1 MLLGRTQRQVQDLKS
16 ANSRRSGAYAWTS
29 PGVGIAPASDDDSEL
44 LAGPCAP
51 TTWWDDLFR
60 SLINFCC
67 RVTPCRLALLCGLL
81 FLTTMALVGRFVLN
95 TGSDEK
101 QGLRGALWNSSAGL
115 PPIRGAPEHGTP
127 QIREEAKPKDNR
139 TSMHSETAE
148 WASATPQPGAGTTVA
163 LHLPHNATNTSFQ
176 LDDEEEFVML
186 PESTAES
193 QTDSTSS
200 STWKT
205 SFHVDSR
212 FSRTSTG
219 STTTSKQLAS
229 MFVSPVPVD
238 NSSTTRTS
246 SASSFSSTF
255 SSTASNTMPEDART
269 AIATTTYTTVG
280 STVTRSFTTFHG
292 TASLA
297 TTSPA
302 TTHTSSFQTTSTSET
317 IPTTSNLRTTAAS
330 SGSTP
335 TTSMT
340 TITDT
345 GTRTSL
351 AAPAT
356 DTFTATYSTTSSAT
370 TSTITTSSSTMTRTS
385 RTDIGTAPAENAHS
399 TSTTRSIHSNSMAH
413 ISVTGTSTL
422 TYTRSTGTTTSLGLS
437 DSTPH
442 GTATNTSTACTSS
455 TVTSTVASKST
466 SASTTA
472 LTTTFTTVTGTATA
486 TGDTAFKF
494 QLEGPSPAVP
504 NCYLEPLVPKSGCLR
519 AAVLVGVQFGLNQFG
534 QETTGKRICLNRL
547 REAGLNTFVFRA
559 GVCELWNCSTRAA
572 LRKCADGLPLRRG
585 TFLASQDRLV
595 TTGRDRELVLEE
607 DAVAGLALT
616 VFTNE
621 DGSVSLQSREGRYVT
636 ARPDGTITASGLVL
650 GTSERF
656 HKTPLGGS
664 DFALRTAHGAWIT
677 GGLGRL
683 RASAE
688 ATRGHFVLHVREG
701 GSAMSPASG
710 SEGHPLAHRTSVH
723 SMLCRYQEPVGGLGG
738 RQRRSASYVKLWE
751 WNYADVARECQET
764 LGPQGFD
771 AVQLSP
777 FTEHVKGHQWWVRYQ
792 PVSFGLNSRSGTALE
807 LRRAVATCRA
817 AGVAIIADVVLNH
830 MARPCHSAE
839 AQTNGATPCVGWSGT
854 RYGNRQTEGA
864 QGWDSAGPTDF
875 HHQVDH
881 LTWGACGVGPETGF
895 LCGSLVTTDCSC
907 CKCDMYGLPDW
918 NLSQP
923 TVQEMHSR
931 HLSDLFEMGVTML
944 RVDAALYMES
954 EHFAAI
960 VHRFPWDVVYQE
972 WWHELAVPGRTDV
985 FGLYRDLHFMRKLA
999 DLLHVQNAERSAE
1012 VVMLSRGDY
1021 FIPPHEALYS
1031 TCFHD
1036 GRTDNADPATPTFKN
1051 GLAFHQQQ
1059 LFMMASPFPVSV
1071 LLWSGYSWKSIE
1083 QGPPGCE
1090 SGDHCVPRS
1099 PFTDFLGSAT
1109 ECLPTPT
1116 GTPLPA
1122 EESSSRQWVC
1132 EHRWRG
1138 VAGLLQF
1145 RKACRGLPVE
1155 RVWTRGTV
1163 PAMRSGHVAFRTGQ
1177 ECFVAIARGGQGD
1190 FDLSGL
1196 QLQFPSGR
1204 YCDLASYDGR
1214 SCVREVLVHEDGRI
1228 QHGGVP
1234 DGDLAAVSV
1243 AVRWPS

>member
-115 PPIRGAPEHGTP
+115 PPSLGLLCVSYGKEMAFDPNDQTVVHVRFTFAVVGVWRSLLEDFLLYLMQFTRFQAIYPESIPNSCIRAIRGAPEHGTP

-176 LDDEEEFVML
+176 LHDEDLEEFVML

-340 TITDT
+340 TIADT
-345 GTRTSL
+345 STRTSL

-370 TSTITTSSSTMTRTS
+370 TSTIITTSSSTMTRTS

-422 TYTRSTGTTTSLGLS
+422 TYTRSTATTTSLGLS
-437 DSTPH
+437 TDSTPH

-486 TGDTAFKF
+486 TRDTAFKF

-547 REAGLNTFVFRA
+547 REAGLNTFAPV
-559 GVCELWNCSTRAA
+559 LQISHH
-572 LRKCADGLPLRRG
+572 
-585 TFLASQDRLV
+585 RLV
-595 TTGRDRELVLEE
+595 GFRGSW
-607 DAVAGLALT
+607 AVGKE
-616 VFTNE
+616 V
-621 DGSVSLQSREGRYVT
+621 DGFCARLSAQVS
-636 ARPDGTITASGLVL
+636 
-650 GTSERF
+650 
-656 HKTPLGGS
+656 
-664 DFALRTAHGAWIT
+664 
-677 GGLGRL
+677 
-683 RASAE
+683 
-688 ATRGHFVLHVREG
+688 
-701 GSAMSPASG
+701 
-710 SEGHPLAHRTSVH
+710 
-723 SMLCRYQEPVGGLGG
+723 
-738 RQRRSASYVKLWE
+738 
-751 WNYADVARECQET
+751 
-764 LGPQGFD
+764 
-771 AVQLSP
+771 
-777 FTEHVKGHQWWVRYQ
+777 
-792 PVSFGLNSRSGTALE
+792 
-807 LRRAVATCRA
+807 
-817 AGVAIIADVVLNH
+817 
-830 MARPCHSAE
+830 
-839 AQTNGATPCVGWSGT
+839 
-854 RYGNRQTEGA
+854 
-864 QGWDSAGPTDF
+864 
-875 HHQVDH
+875 
-881 LTWGACGVGPETGF
+881 
-895 LCGSLVTTDCSC
+895 
-907 CKCDMYGLPDW
+907 
-918 NLSQP
+918 
-923 TVQEMHSR
+923 
-931 HLSDLFEMGVTML
+931 
-944 RVDAALYMES
+944 
-954 EHFAAI
+954 
-960 VHRFPWDVVYQE
+960 
-972 WWHELAVPGRTDV
+972 
-985 FGLYRDLHFMRKLA
+985 
-999 DLLHVQNAERSAE
+999 
-1012 VVMLSRGDY
+1012 
-1021 FIPPHEALYS
+1021 
-1031 TCFHD
+1031 
-1036 GRTDNADPATPTFKN
+1036 
-1051 GLAFHQQQ
+1051 
-1059 LFMMASPFPVSV
+1059 
-1071 LLWSGYSWKSIE
+1071 
-1083 QGPPGCE
+1083 
-1090 SGDHCVPRS
+1090 
-1099 PFTDFLGSAT
+1099 
-1109 ECLPTPT
+1109 
-1116 GTPLPA
+1116 
-1122 EESSSRQWVC
+1122 
-1132 EHRWRG
+1132 
-1138 VAGLLQF
+1138 
-1145 RKACRGLPVE
+1145 
-1155 RVWTRGTV
+1155 
-1163 PAMRSGHVAFRTGQ
+1163 
-1177 ECFVAIARGGQGD
+1177 
-1190 FDLSGL
+1190 
-1196 QLQFPSGR
+1196 
-1204 YCDLASYDGR
+1204 
-1214 SCVREVLVHEDGRI
+1214 
-1228 QHGGVP
+1228 
-1234 DGDLAAVSV
+1234 
-1243 AVRWPS
+1243 